1 MVILDEVKRRLSELA
16 PEVTDLHDALAI
28 ERSRVRLEELEQKS
42 ASPEFYDDAAASG
55 AVFAEMGELK
65 DRLEQYAA
73 LQTMLEDSETLL
85 EMCAEDDDPALAEE
99 ADAAVN
105 SLDAKVE
112 ELRLVT
118 LLNGEYDAN
127 NAILTFHAGAG
138 GTEAQDWVEM
148 LYRMYT
154 RFAARHNWTVKVL
167 DYLEG
172 DEAGIKSASI
182 LVEGHNAYGFL
193 RSENGVHRL
202 VRVSPFDASGR
213 RHTSFASL
221 EVMPE
226 LDDAITVE
234 IKPEDIKMEVFR
246 SSGAGGQHINKT
258 SSAVRL
264 IHIPTGIVVSCQN
277 ERSQFQNRDMCMKM
291 LAAKLYQIK
300 EREHLDKI
308 SDIKGVQKEI
318 AWGSQIRS
326 YVFMPY
332 TLVKDHRTGFENGN
346 VDAVMDGDL
355 DGFINAYLKAASK
368 GELAK

>member
-99 ADAAVN
+99 ADAAVT

-308 SDIKGVQKEI
+308 SDIKGVQNAI

-346 VDAVMDGDL
+346 VNGVMDGDL
-355 DGFINAYLKAASK
+355 DGFINAYLKMSSK
-368 GELAK
+368 GEL